1 MFCLASQRLVTR
13 LFSSR
18 KLDTRL
24 LFILEILDNPLPQM
38 NGYAQLVSRVLE
50 HHSMQLPS
58 MAIKHRALLHARRRL
73 LSDDVFARILVDLET
88 VVAQVDAQ
96 RAHALRNL
104 AVLPPVKDPAAIG
117 PE

>member
-1 MFCLASQRLVTR
+1 
-13 LFSSR
+13 
-18 KLDTRL
+18 
-24 LFILEILDNPLPQM
+24 
-38 NGYAQLVSRVLE
+38 
-50 HHSMQLPS
+50 

-88 VVAQVDAQ
+88 VVAQVDTQ